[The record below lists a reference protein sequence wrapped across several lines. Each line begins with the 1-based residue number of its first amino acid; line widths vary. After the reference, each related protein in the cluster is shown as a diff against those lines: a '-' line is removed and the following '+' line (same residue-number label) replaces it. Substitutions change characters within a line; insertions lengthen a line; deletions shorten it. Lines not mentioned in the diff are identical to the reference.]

1 MSFMTLALA
10 QTFHLGNARSEEHV
24 LTIGQ
29 ALANPVAVGAVVL
42 VVFLQVLAVHFPP
55 FAETL
60 HTEPLGARDWLV
72 CLSLALVPA
81 VVGQAVR
88 WSSATQ
94 A

>member
-1 MSFMTLALA
+1 
-10 QTFHLGNARSEEHV
+10 
-24 LTIGQ
+24 
-29 ALANPVAVGAVVL
+29 VVL

-88 WSSATQ
+88 WWSATQ